1 MNNFPPNTAV
11 NKFVPKNRFGKDLRS
26 VEKITWA
33 NKFSPT
39 TLNITETKN
48 IPEVEVFEVAVRSK
62 EISVRDLKII
72 QTAIADKPILFVLT
86 FVGEQKL
93 AMFYENELFQTGWN
107 EKPSIEIRGSS
118 TSQIRDNFLRQINPD
133 LQGDRIEQAVER
145 NAEAEKIKKQIEAL
159 NKRIARE
166 VQDNKRQELARE
178 RYGLEM
184 KLQNNIKK

>member
-1 MNNFPPNTAV
+1 
-11 NKFVPKNRFGKDLRS
+11 
-26 VEKITWA
+26 
-33 NKFSPT
+33 
-39 TLNITETKN
+39 
-48 IPEVEVFEVAVRSK
+48 
-62 EISVRDLKII
+62 
-72 QTAIADKPILFVLT
+72 
-86 FVGEQKL
+86 
-93 AMFYENELFQTGWN
+93 
-107 EKPSIEIRGSS
+107 
-118 TSQIRDNFLRQINPD
+118 